1 MQTLFVLGSIGE
13 SFEVNGLNHFPM
25 DIERTIEK
33 SDRRICRAGSAVFQ
47 AGGQIVAVLEVLT
60 DEHLPSIVPLT
71 VNAVLSEHQ
80 VVIDVI
86 TFVARGYFPRSRLGE
101 KQRGK
106 ILSHWVTRK
115 LRTIEQFTVRDP
127 EDEIRNSDSLQ
138 DLSGLRIEDGT
149 SNGHVHGHHSQSSIH
164 RYGSVSTPR
173 DSASAPSA
181 RLLIEDG
188 SMDRPTRT
196 NSGRMF

>member
-1 MQTLFVLGSIGE
+1 MASYLG
-13 SFEVNGLNHFPM
+13 
-25 DIERTIEK
+25 DA
-33 SDRRICRAGSAVFQ
+33 DGSAVFQ

-60 DEHLPSIVPLT
+60 DEHLPSIVPLA

-86 TFVARGYFPRSRLGE
+86 TFVARGDFPRSRLGE

-115 LRTIEQFTVRDP
+115 LYIFIMTQINGRRTIEQFTVREP

-138 DLSGLRIEDGT
+138 DIAGLRIEDGST
-149 SNGHVHGHHSQSSIH
+149 NGHVHGHLSH
-164 RYGSVSTPR
+164 GSVSTLR
-173 DSASAPSA
+173 DSASTPSA
-181 RLLIEDG
+181 RLQIEDG
-188 SMDRPTRT
+188 SVDRPTRT
-196 NSGRMF
+196 NSGRLY